1 MDSSASPNGAAPQAK
16 RKIRNFLI
24 DRRFQL
30 GWVAR
35 VAFVTALILGA
46 TGYFL
51 FGTLAEST
59 DMMVTQTLAVEGL
72 APSAQRAFIEQGKRD
87 KQSAILEL
95 TSGLVGILVLLS
107 LMTIVATH
115 KIAGPA
121 YKMKKLLSGIDGDH
135 LQLWAKLRKG
145 DELHDMFEQLE
156 EMLRRLREARHK
168 EIEEIETALAALR
181 GAGAP
186 SGSLAPLEQI
196 AARFRRS
203 IEMG

>member
-1 MDSSASPNGAAPQAK
+1 MDSSASPNGASPQAK

-30 GWVAR
+30 GWVFR
-35 VAFVTALILGA
+35 VAIVTALILGA

-72 APSAQRAFIEQGKRD
+72 APSAQQAFIEQGKRD
-87 KQSAILEL
+87 KRSAIIEL
-95 TSGLVGILVLLS
+95 ASGLAGILIVLS

-135 LQLWAKLRKG
+135 LQLWARLRKG
-145 DELHDMFEQLE
+145 DELVDMFEQLE
-156 EMLRRLREARHK
+156 DTLRRLREARHG
-168 EIEEIETALAALR
+168 EIEEIEKALAALR

-186 SGSLAPLEQI
+186 SGSLAPLERI
-196 AARFRRS
+196 AARFRSS
-203 IEMG
+203 IEMD

>member
-1 MDSSASPNGAAPQAK
+1 MDSTASPNGAAPQAK

-35 VAFVTALILGA
+35 VAFVTAVILGVV
-46 TGYFL
+46 GYFL

-59 DMMVTQTLAVEGL
+59 DMMVAQTLAVEGL
-72 APSAQRAFIEQGKRD
+72 APSAQQAFIEQGAHDKR
-87 KQSAILEL
+87 STIIVLA
-95 TSGLVGILVLLS
+95 SGLIGLLVLLS

-145 DELHDMFEQLE
+145 DELHDMFAQLE
-156 EMLRRLREARHK
+156 EMLRRLRESRHH
-168 EIEEIETALAALR
+168 EIEEIQAAVAALR

-186 SGSLAPLEQI
+186 ESSLAPLERI
-196 AARFRRS
+196 AESYRRS
-203 IEMG
+203 VEMG

>member
-1 MDSSASPNGAAPQAK
+1 MDPSATPNGAARHAK

-59 DMMVTQTLAVEGL
+59 DMMVAQTLAVEGL
-72 APSAQRAFIEQGKRD
+72 APAAQQAFIEQGLRD
-87 KQSAILEL
+87 KRSAIVVLAC
-95 TSGLVGILVLLS
+95 GLVGILVVLS

-121 YKMKKLLSGIDGDH
+121 YKMKKLLAEIDGDH

-156 EMLRRLREARHK
+156 ETLRRLREARHH
-168 EIEEIETALAALR
+168 EVEVIEAAVAALRVPGAPGAQLAAL
-181 GAGAP
+181 
-186 SGSLAPLEQI
+186 EQM
-196 AARFRRS
+196 AARYRRS
-203 IEMG
+203 VEMG

>member
-35 VAFVTALILGA
+35 VALVTALILGA
-46 TGYFL
+46 MGYFL
-51 FGTLAEST
+51 FRTLSEST
-59 DMMVTQTLAVEGL
+59 EMMVAQTLAVEGL
-72 APSAQRAFIEQGKRD
+72 APSAQQAFIEQGARD
-87 KQSAILEL
+87 KRSTILEL
-95 TSGLVGILVLLS
+95 ASGLAGILVLLS

-145 DELHDMFEQLE
+145 DELVDMFEQLD
-156 EMLRRLREARHK
+156 EMLRRLREARHV

-181 GAGAP
+181 GAGA
-186 SGSLAPLEQI
+186 SSESLAPLERV